1 MNSRPLTLAC
11 AAAALAG
18 TALAADPAFAAS
30 DLGDRRL
37 RMHSH
42 GADVR
47 ELQADLTRLG
57 VRTDADGA
65 FGRGTRRSVRRYERA
80 HHITVDGKVSRTQG
94 RGIARRADA
103 REPQQIAPAAET
115 DGPVTLLAD
124 DGRTALAPASAP
136 QEVKDAVAAAN
147 RIVGRPYV
155 YGGGHGD
162 FDDSGYDCSGAVSY
176 VLHGAGLLRRTR
188 ASGDLMSWG
197 RKGRGDWITV
207 YANGGHAYV
216 VVAGLRFDTSGKGA
230 RGPRWRPEARSGRG
244 YAVRH
249 APGL

>member
-11 AAAALAG
+11 TAAALAG
-18 TALAADPAFAAS
+18 TALAAQPAAAAS

-37 RMHSH
+37 RLHSR

-47 ELQADLTRLG
+47 ELQRDLALLG
-57 VRTDADGA
+57 IRTDADGA
-65 FGRGTRRSVRRYERA
+65 FGRGTLRSVRRYEHG
-80 HHITVDGKVSRTQG
+80 HHMTADGKVSRRQG
-94 RGIARRADA
+94 RGIARRAQR
-103 REPQQIAPAAET
+103 REPRQVAPAAET
-115 DGPVTLLAD
+115 DGPTTVLAD
-124 DGRTALAPASAP
+124 DGRTALAPAGAP
-136 QEVKDAVAAAN
+136 QAVKDAVAAAN
-147 RIVGRPYV
+147 RIVGKPYV

-162 FDDSGYDCSGAVSY
+162 FEDSGYDCSGAVSY
-176 VLHGAGLLRRTR
+176 VLHGAGLLKRTR

-197 RKGRGDWITV
+197 RKGPGDWVTV

-216 VVAGLRFDTSGKGA
+216 VVAGLRFDTSGKGG

-249 APGL
+249 SKGL